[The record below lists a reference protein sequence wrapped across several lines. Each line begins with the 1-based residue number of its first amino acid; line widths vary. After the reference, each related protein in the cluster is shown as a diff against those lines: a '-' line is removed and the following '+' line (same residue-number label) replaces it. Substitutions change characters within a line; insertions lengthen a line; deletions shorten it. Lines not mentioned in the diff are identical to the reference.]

1 MKTKLS
7 IWVYLF
13 CGFRI
18 IALLAAFP
26 SLFNLLH
33 AAFSAPESLTAFS
46 VFVICCSVL
55 DFVLNI
61 AVLFFIESRN
71 RYFRHVLIADLVINS
86 MLLLSLFA
94 LGSRSALPLLG
105 SMLVPSAFLVYSFI
119 SRKMAIAFPKS
130 HQENADPLNVRS
142 KSSANASPD
151 PAAELLQTLQN
162 DAVSFGNT
170 LEKHCVSHD
179 LPISPE
185 KQEILFPCFLI
196 AAVIVPLDDDSL
208 SDHIL
213 SRAPYDQEKTKNHFS
228 ALMDALKSS
237 EQYDPDSFLSNP
249 LYSLSKC
256 CLSLLQLPAS
266 LDFIDLL
273 MSQYKIVCA
282 HTLPLLQAIEVK
294 KVSANSDDTCA
305 EVARKDAE
313 TAVFSSIPAETLKK
327 LKRYKIWAVAS
338 SVLCAFFFVYTL
350 VVQIQYL
357 SDQEAIKQ
365 YEAEVARLQR
375 NDTSLTNSLKDRD
388 NLIKRFKEKNKVLQ
402 DKANILDEHI
412 AFIVDDGSYAYHSY
426 DCSVIK
432 EYDMCWIYTIDEAI
446 ANGYYPCRFC
456 H

>member
-18 IALLAAFP
+18 ITLLAAFP

-46 VFVICCSVL
+46 VFVLCCSVL

-61 AVLFFIESRN
+61 VVLFCIESRN

-130 HQENADPLNVRS
+130 HQENTNPLNARS
-142 KSSANASPD
+142 KFSANTSPD
-151 PAAELLQTLQN
+151 PAAELFQTLQN
-162 DAVSFGNT
+162 DVVSFGNT

-208 SDHIL
+208 SDRIL

-273 MSQYKIVCA
+273 MSQYQIVCT
-282 HTLPLLQAIEVK
+282 HTIPLLKQIEDIK
-294 KVSANSDDTCA
+294 SSTNPDCA
-305 EVARKDAE
+305 KNVGKDAE
-313 TAVFSSIPAETLKK
+313 NTVASPVSAEILKK

-338 SVLCAFFFVYTL
+338 SVLCVFFFITTICISLPAEQSRLDNSSTVPPEKFS
-350 VVQIQYL
+350 L
-357 SDQEAIKQ
+357 SYIKQ
-365 YEAEVARLQR
+365 QKTKKLTERAFASNVFYQKNCVFVVPDSVRYHDLSCKTIQSDPSHVYFFTDISDAENA
-375 NDTSLTNSLKDRD
+375 
-388 NLIKRFKEKNKVLQ
+388 
-402 DKANILDEHI
+402 
-412 AFIVDDGSYAYHSY
+412 G
-426 DCSVIK
+426 
-432 EYDMCWIYTIDEAI
+432 YT
-446 ANGYYPCRFC
+446 PCPNC
-456 H
+456 MD